1 MGAVKEGN
9 NAVMPEAVRGGHLI
23 PTLNNHGWMVTR
35 NVEPVPAF
43 IETAGKS
50 PLWSLDIGCP
60 YGIHTLAA
68 LEAGAKMVALDLEQQ
83 HLDILRSKTPADKAE
98 KLITVCGAFPQA
110 ELPQAPYGAILACR
124 VLHFLDGPT
133 LQLAARTMFDLL
145 APRGMAYVRTM
156 SPYLGINQKIL
167 PEYEA
172 RKARGE
178 SFPGWM
184 QDLSEKFTD
193 EAEVAVC
200 PKQAHFFEPE
210 ILATAFME
218 AGFVIEK
225 AEFFAVDVEPYKL
238 DGREAVVV
246 VARKPA

>member
-1 MGAVKEGN
+1 MGAVKPGN
-9 NAVMPEAVRGGHLI
+9 TAVMPEAVRGGKLI
-23 PTLNNHGWMVTR
+23 PTLNNHGWMVTS

-43 IETAGKS
+43 IQTAAKS
-50 PLWSLDIGCP
+50 PLWSLDIGCA

-68 LEAGAKMVALDLEQQ
+68 LDGGAKMVALDLEQQ
-83 HLDILRSKTPADKAE
+83 HLDILRSQTPAEKQDK
-98 KLITVCGAFPQA
+98 LTTVCGAFPQV
-110 ELPQAPYGAILACR
+110 ELPHAPYAAILACR

-145 APRGMAYVRTM
+145 APNGMAYVRTM

-167 PEYEA
+167 PEYEE

-178 SFPGWM
+178 RFPGWM
-184 QDLSEKFTD
+184 CDLTDKFTD
-193 EAEVAVC
+193 PDEVAVC

-210 ILATAFME
+210 ILAIAFME

-246 VARKPA
+246 IARKP